1 MARFRGE
8 ATVKEN
14 GELTTYLVTG
24 GGGFIGSNIV
34 HTLVRRGERVRVLDD
49 FSTGKREN
57 LADVA
62 DRVTLIEASVAEAAA
77 VRDAVRGADAVF
89 HHAALASV
97 PRSVDDP
104 AGSHEVNAT
113 GTLTLLIAA
122 RDAGVKRVVYAASS
136 SAYGDQPTLPK
147 TEGMAPSPLSPY
159 AASKLAGEHYCQA
172 FTASYGLATVCL
184 RYFNIYG
191 PRQDPQSVYAAVI
204 PRFIMAMLRGERPVI
219 FGDGEQSRDFTFVDD
234 CVAANLLASTSNKA
248 AGEMVNIGCGTR
260 FSLNDLVT
268 LLNKILGTAIEPVY
282 EPARVGDVKHSLAD
296 ITAARQLL
304 GYEPRTS
311 FEEGLRRT
319 VEWFKGRS

>member
-1 MARFRGE
+1 MA
-8 ATVKEN
+8 
-14 GELTTYLVTG
+14 TYLVTG

-62 DRVTLIEASVAEAAA
+62 DRVTLIEASVSDDAA
-77 VRDAVRGADAVF
+77 VRDAVGGVDFVF
-89 HHAALASV
+89 HEAALASV
-97 PRSVDDP
+97 PRSIAEP
-104 AGSHEVNAT
+104 ASSHEVNAT
-113 GTLTLLIAA
+113 GTLRLLIAA

-147 TEGMAPSPLSPY
+147 VETMAPSPLSPY

-184 RYFNIYG
+184 RYFNVYG

-268 LLNKILGTAIEPVY
+268 LLNRVLGTAIEPVY

-296 ITAARQLL
+296 IAVARQLL

-311 FEEGLRRT
+311 FEEGLRKT

>member
-1 MARFRGE
+1 
-8 ATVKEN
+8 
-14 GELTTYLVTG
+14 
-24 GGGFIGSNIV
+24 
-34 HTLVRRGERVRVLDD
+34 
-49 FSTGKREN
+49 
-57 LADVA
+57 
-62 DRVTLIEASVAEAAA
+62 
-77 VRDAVRGADAVF
+77 
-89 HHAALASV
+89 
-97 PRSVDDP
+97 
-104 AGSHEVNAT
+104 
-113 GTLTLLIAA
+113 
-122 RDAGVKRVVYAASS
+122 VVYAASS

-147 TEGMAPSPLSPY
+147 VETMAPSPLSPY

-184 RYFNIYG
+184 RYFNVYG

-268 LLNKILGTAIEPVY
+268 LLNRILGTAIEPVY

-296 ITAARQLL
+296 IAVARQLL

-311 FEEGLRRT
+311 FEEGLRKT